1 MNNPPK
7 ARDVGLLHLFT
18 PWANGAMILAGTAAH
33 HRQQIPRGPRVPVP
47 CEDCETT
54 VFGDDEADAA
64 DRLYRHRAREHPD
77 SAAS

>member
-18 PWANGAMILAGTAAH
+18 PWAEGAVILAGTAVH
-33 HRQQIPRGPRVPVP
+33 PRPAFRGLRVPVP
-47 CEDCETT
+47 CDDCETT

-64 DRLYRHRAREHPD
+64 DRLHRHRAREHPD
-77 SAAS
+77 PAAP